1 MGSNPIL
8 SAIIYI
14 LKIYGIKIFMENL
27 SIYCMALENS
37 NLDTI
42 KNLKYIPVG
51 LKNKNFSSEWLR
63 DNTLTNISEKNSY
76 YGEYTFYYWYW
87 KNLLKFKKENE
98 WVGFCSYRE
107 YWGNKKNYKGHKL
120 NEMVLQKVEKEWE
133 NYEAIIGEPISINS
147 GKFIKILKYGK
158 SALFNNPKAIFSK
171 KGKTIRWQFD
181 MYHGV
186 GNLDKAIELLPKKDR
201 DDFKYFTRTETSF
214 ARGNMFI
221 SKSSKIINSYFE
233 EIFQW
238 LSNCEKI
245 FGFDLDGYGKIR
257 MYTFLAERFL
267 PYWFKKYSN
276 YLEWPVIY
284 YDINKNG

>member
-1 MGSNPIL
+1 MS
-8 SAIIYI
+8 
-14 LKIYGIKIFMENL
+14 
-27 SIYCMALENS
+27 LENS
-37 NLDTI
+37 NLETI
-42 KNLKYIPVG
+42 KNLNYIPVG
-51 LKNKNFSSEWLR
+51 LKNENFSSEWLR
-63 DNTLTNISEKNSY
+63 DNTLINISDKNSY

-107 YWGNKKNYKGHKL
+107 YWGNRKKPKSGKL
-120 NEMVLQKVEKEWE
+120 SEIVLQKVEKEWE
-133 NYEAIIGEPISINS
+133 HYDAIIGEPISVNS

-158 SALFNNPKAIFSK
+158 SALINNPKAIFSK
-171 KGKTIRWQFD
+171 RGRTIRWQFD

-186 GNLDKAIELLPKKDR
+186 GNLDKAIELLPDKDR

-221 SKSSKIINSYFE
+221 SKSTKIMNSYFE
-233 EIFQW
+233 QIFEW
-238 LSNCEKI
+238 LLKCEEI
-245 FGFDLDGYGKIR
+245 FGFNLEGYGKIR

-284 YDINKNG
+284 HDINKND